1 MGDRPLRQYY
11 GTRAPMT
18 VSGGPDDVVVPWRRH
33 RERFS
38 AELAGLDE
46 SEWYVESRCD
56 GWDMRQ
62 VVNHLSTADAFWM
75 ASLLGAT
82 TATPTTFLD
91 DFDPDSTPGEVIASI
106 ADDDPETV
114 LTRFEEATVAF
125 IGTVDM
131 LEAEHWSETAE
142 SPVGHVTARLALG
155 HALWDSWLHERDILI
170 PLGRKPEL
178 HADEVLVATWY
189 SLAIGGLQGGLVDD
203 WGPAD
208 TGPEAPVEASLR
220 FGDLPEVTLEI
231 RVTDRAE
238 VSIIAADAPG
248 AGAAGSAVALVEAF
262 TGREPIGDIEIEI
275 DDGLRAHFT
284 RAGAIL

>member
-82 TATPTTFLD
+82 TALLVY
-91 DFDPDSTPGEVIASI
+91 G
-106 ADDDPETV
+106 
-114 LTRFEEATVAF
+114 LFE
-125 IGTVDM
+125 IG
-131 LEAEHWSETAE
+131 
-142 SPVGHVTARLALG
+142 
-155 HALWDSWLHERDILI
+155 
-170 PLGRKPEL
+170 
-178 HADEVLVATWY
+178 VLVQLYFNGAGDAY
-189 SLAIGGLQGGLVDD
+189 GGCARAPLQR
-203 WGPAD
+203 AD
-208 TGPEAPVEASLR
+208 GRPVQPEAARADSCPSPGRARVVESGRAWRPVR
-220 FGDLPEVTLEI
+220 
-231 RVTDRAE
+231 
-238 VSIIAADAPG
+238 
-248 AGAAGSAVALVEAF
+248 
-262 TGREPIGDIEIEI
+262 
-275 DDGLRAHFT
+275 
-284 RAGAIL
+284 